1 MKNHTLSFGLAL
13 VIIGI
18 FGYSYYSPHSLTALI
33 PAGFGLALLLT
44 GFCSARQGCHKH
56 AMHAAAMIALVGTI
70 GAGVM
75 AGKGL
80 ASGASTG
87 DGGIDGSVL
96 MQTLMALVCL
106 VFVVL
111 CIQSFKAARGGPASA
126 GSDENDAGDD
136 EPAPQEGEGTSQEVN
151 EGDDEE

>member
-18 FGYSYYSPHSLTALI
+18 FGYSYYPPHSLTALI

-44 GFCSARQGCHKH
+44 GLCSAKQGCHKH
-56 AMHAAAMIALVGTI
+56 AMHAAAMIALIGTI

-80 ASGASTG
+80 AAGTAEG
-87 DGGIDGSVL
+87 DGSIDGSVL

-111 CIQSFKAARGGPASA
+111 CIQSFKAARGAPASA
-126 GSDENDAGDD
+126 GSEENDAGDD
-136 EPAPQEGEGTSQEVN
+136 GSAAAADEGTSKAAN
-151 EGDDEE
+151 EGDDDE

>member
-44 GFCSARQGCHKH
+44 GLCAAKQGCHKH
-56 AMHAAAMIALVGTI
+56 AMHAAAMIALIGTI

-80 ASGASTG
+80 ASGTSAD
-87 DGGIDGSVL
+87 DGSIDGSVL
-96 MQTLMALVCL
+96 MQALMALVCL

-111 CIQSFKAARGGPASA
+111 CIQSFKAARGGLASA
-126 GSDENDAGDD
+126 GGEESDAGDG
-136 EPAPQEGEGTSQEVN
+136 EPAGQEAEETSQATN